1 MQLKSLT
8 ARGLAAKL
16 GGEHEAAKAIGIAR
30 GGGRVRQSKGL
41 GQPMGAGID
50 REGKAFGQ
58 PMGAGIDR
66 EGKAFV
72 QPRGAWSA
80 KVAGIDRED
89 KACRAFSPQYFQE
102 CFHLS
107 ITEES
112 YSPSVFIN
120 QSVMLYPFIF
130 SGMVYETY
138 TA

>member
-1 MQLKSLT
+1 MQLKSLA

-50 REGKAFGQ
+50 REGKAF
-58 PMGAGIDR
+58 
-66 EGKAFV
+66 V

-80 KVAGIDRED
+80 KGAGIDRED